1 MLPTF
6 SICNLRL
13 VVTFLSCVF
22 KSNTFHLHDHLVTSV
37 SKREMKKQK
46 LSSCAVRLVTFL
58 CERKKV
64 TIEKTK

>member
-37 SKREMKKQK
+37 SKREMKKTK
-46 LSSCAVRLVTFL
+46 TEFL
-58 CERKKV
+58 CSAAGNV
-64 TIEKTK
+64 SL